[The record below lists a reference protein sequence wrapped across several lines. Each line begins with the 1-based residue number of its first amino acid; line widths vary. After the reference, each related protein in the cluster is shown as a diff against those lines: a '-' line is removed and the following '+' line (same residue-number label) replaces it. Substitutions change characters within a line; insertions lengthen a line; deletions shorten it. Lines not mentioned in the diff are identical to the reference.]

1 MIANIFSAILF
12 SIGANIDNIVIGIAY
27 GANKIK
33 INVSS
38 NLLIATLT
46 TIGTFIAMYIGKF
59 LSHIISYNIANIL
72 GSSIIILLGIFFF
85 IKSVIELSKNKE
97 DNISKYSLESDKDN
111 SHYID
116 IKESIGVGLSLAI
129 NNARYTV
136 L

>member
-12 SIGANIDNIVIGIAY
+12 SIAANIDNIVIGIAY
-27 GANKIK
+27 GVNKINIK
-33 INVSS
+33 ISS
-38 NLLIATLT
+38 NLLIAAIT

-59 LSHIISYNIANIL
+59 LSHIISYNTANIL

-85 IKSVIELSKNKE
+85 IKSFIELNKTE
-97 DNISKYSLESDKDN
+97 EGNISKYALESDKDN

>member
-12 SIGANIDNIVIGIAY
+12 SIAANIDNIVIGIAY

-33 INVSS
+33 IKVSS

-59 LSHIISYNIANIL
+59 LSHIISYNTANIL

-85 IKSVIELSKNKE
+85 IKNVIELNKNKE
-97 DNISKYSLESDKDN
+97 DNISKYALESDKDN

-116 IKESIGVGLSLAI
+116 IKESFGVGLSLAI

>member
-1 MIANIFSAILF
+1 
-12 SIGANIDNIVIGIAY
+12 
-27 GANKIK
+27 
-33 INVSS
+33 
-38 NLLIATLT
+38 
-46 TIGTFIAMYIGKF
+46 MYIGKI
-59 LSHIISYNIANIL
+59 LSHIISYNTANIL

-85 IKSVIELSKNKE
+85 IKNVIELNKNKE
-97 DNISKYSLESDKDN
+97 DNISKYALESDKDN